1 MKNKLK
7 TVREFSVI
15 WKNRKGKWMQFDTD
29 CKDTAIK
36 TKVKKQI
43 DKFEDVQMYYRPK
56 IQAEKRLQ
64 RIYFRKF
71 LYEGLTADDV
81 YYPNLFTF

>member
-1 MKNKLK
+1 MRKLIPI
-7 TVREFSVI
+7 REFSVI
-15 WKNRKGKWMQFDTD
+15 WKNRKGQWMQFDTD

-43 DKFEDVQMYYRPK
+43 DKFEAVEMFYCPK
-56 IQAEKRLQ
+56 IQAQKRLQ

-71 LYEGLTADDV
+71 LYEGLTAEDV